1 MMTGNGVRMG
11 NVQERRGRWS
21 ILSTVGHLACL
32 LLLITGCSSGEAEA
46 EELITASGFIE
57 GREVTV
63 ASEVSGLISEIFVD
77 RGDDV
82 HAGDVV
88 ARLDDATLR
97 GQREEAD
104 AGVVVAQANLD
115 RVRAGTRDEEIA
127 AARAGLR
134 EAEARRDGAETA
146 ILNAQDVISNPLSLD
161 VQINEAITQITLAE
175 QNVALREVELDETRL
190 LRDIYAD
197 QGGDVERT
205 WNLQVEA
212 AQARLDQAQ
221 AQLVGARAYLAA
233 LLAIRED
240 PLALTAELHAAEAE
254 LEMAEAG
261 VMAAQARLD
270 ELEAG
275 PTGEEVAVAEAEVR
289 QAEAAVGLVDAQM
302 SLLTLT
308 APMEGVV
315 STRSAQVGETATPG
329 KPLLTIAN
337 LDEVT
342 LALYVPEN
350 RIGQVQIGQEVE
362 VVVDSFPGQAFLGR
376 VQSIAGEAEFTPRNV
391 QTKEERV
398 NLVFA
403 VNVLIPNPDRALKPG
418 MPADATV
425 RP

>member
-1 MMTGNGVRMG
+1 MGSAQGRPTG
-11 NVQERRGRWS
+11 WS
-21 ILSTVGHLACL
+21 LLSTVGHLICL
-32 LLLITGCSSGEAEA
+32 LLLITGCSSSEAEA

-63 ASEVSGLISEIFVD
+63 AAEVSGLISEIFVD

-82 HAGDVV
+82 IAGDVV
-88 ARLDDATLR
+88 ARLDDAAL
-97 GQREEAD
+97 QSLREEAD
-104 AGVVVAQANLD
+104 AGVLVAQANLD
-115 RVRAGTRDEEIA
+115 RVRAGARDEEIA

-134 EAEARRDGAETA
+134 EAEARRDGAERA
-146 ILNAQDVISNPLSLD
+146 VLNARDVISNPLSLNM
-161 VQINEAITQITLAE
+161 QISEALTQIALAE
-175 QNVALREVELDETRL
+175 QNVELHQVELDETGL

-205 WNLQVEA
+205 WDLQVEA
-212 AQARLDQAQ
+212 TQARLEQAQ
-221 AQLVGARAYLAA
+221 AQLDGARAYLTA

-240 PLALTAELHAAEAE
+240 PLALMAEAHGAETE
-254 LEMAEAG
+254 LELARAG
-261 VMAAQARLD
+261 VMAAEARLD

-289 QAEAAVGLVDAQM
+289 QAEAAEGLVDAQLG
-302 SLLTLT
+302 LLTLT
-308 APMEGVV
+308 APMDGVV

-350 RIGQVQIGQEVE
+350 RIGQVQIGQQVE
-362 VVVDSFPGQAFLGR
+362 VVVDSFPGQTFLGR

-403 VNVLIPNPDRALKPG
+403 VDVVIPNPGRALKPG
-418 MPADATV
+418 MPADATI